1 MYLQEILEVAIGLV
15 FMWLV
20 LSVAAM
26 SISEWIGNVLQS
38 RSKSLETRVLQML
51 GSKQMTTQLYNH
63 PLIAS
68 LYRPAAKPGQ
78 KPRLPSYIPSS
89 KFTLALFDILTKA
102 GLEVSPIKNMTS
114 QVELQLAAMEN
125 PDLRKLAQQDWNAV
139 LETSKKVIASPLGE
153 TAIDSLKAQI
163 QAYGEK
169 YPEVQ
174 PALEDTLPQV
184 EAYFQ
189 QFLEEQSRSASAGAE
204 SQQAMR
210 QLRLGLLAVEGSSPS
225 LRDSVSTILRTAE
238 TYALQGEQSIA
249 TARVGV
255 ETWFNDSMDRLSGNY
270 KRDAQF
276 MAFLVGFVIALVL
289 NVDSI
294 YVATSLWREPTL
306 RQAII
311 AGASSYTNPNQAA
324 PGANPPSTTNASSV
338 MQSIPLLQQQ
348 LQALNIPF
356 GWSTAAFNTGGK
368 PCSLVPFVANTA
380 WGIPS
385 RTSQGLPI
393 CKGISNLPVDVTGWL
408 GKLLGFVIT
417 AAATA
422 QGAPFWFDLLK
433 KMINVRSS
441 GTNPD
446 EKVPVG

>member
-1 MYLQEILEVAIGLV
+1 
-15 FMWLV
+15 
-20 LSVAAM
+20 
-26 SISEWIGNVLQS
+26 
-38 RSKSLETRVLQML
+38 
-51 GSKQMTTQLYNH
+51 
-63 PLIAS
+63 
-68 LYRPAAKPGQ
+68 
-78 KPRLPSYIPSS
+78 
-89 KFTLALFDILTKA
+89 
-102 GLEVSPIKNMTS
+102 
-114 QVELQLAAMEN
+114 MEN

-139 LETSKKVIASPLGE
+139 LETSKQVIASPLGV

-174 PALEDTLPQV
+174 PALENTLPNV

-189 QFLEEQSRSASAGAE
+189 QFLEEQDRSASSGTE
-204 SQQAMR
+204 SQRAMR
-210 QLRLGLLAVEGSSPS
+210 QIRLGLLAVDGTSST
-225 LRDSVSTILRTAE
+225 LQETVSTILRSAE
-238 TYALQGEQSIA
+238 TYALQGEESIA
-249 TARVGV
+249 TARVTI

-270 KRDAQF
+270 KRQAQLI
-276 MAFLVGFVIALVL
+276 AFLVGFVIALVL

-311 AGASSYTNPNQAA
+311 ASASSYTNLNQA
-324 PGANPPSTTNASSV
+324 GLTANPPSASASAV
-338 MQSIPLLQQQ
+338 IQSIPQLQQQ
-348 LQALNIPF
+348 LQVLNIPF
-356 GWSTAAFNTGGK
+356 GWNTAAINTGGK
-368 PCSLVPFVANTA
+368 SCSLVPFVADTV

-385 RTSQGLPI
+385 QDSRGLPI

-433 KMINVRSS
+433 KIINVRSS
-441 GTNPD
+441 GANPD
-446 EKVPVG
+446 EQIPVG

>member
-20 LSVAAM
+20 LSVASM
-26 SISEWIGNVLQS
+26 SISEWIGNVLQT
-38 RSKSLETRVLQML
+38 RSKTLETRVKQML
-51 GSKQMTTQLYNH
+51 GSEQLTKQLYSH
-63 PLIAS
+63 PLIAN
-68 LYRPAAKPGQ
+68 LYSPAKKPGQ
-78 KPRLPSYIPSS
+78 KARLPSYIPSG
-89 KFTLALFDILTKA
+89 KFALALFDILSKA
-102 GLEVSPIKNMTS
+102 GLEVSPIRNMTS
-114 QVELQLAAMEN
+114 QVELQLATMEN

-139 LETSKKVIASPLGE
+139 LETAKKVVASPLGE

-174 PALEDTLPQV
+174 PALEDTQPQV

-189 QFLEEQSRSASAGAE
+189 QFLDEQRRAASSGAE

-210 QLRLGLLAVEGSSPS
+210 QIRLGLLAVEGTSPS
-225 LRDSVSTILRTAE
+225 LRESVSAILRSSEA
-238 TYALQGEQSIA
+238 YALQGEQAIA
-249 TARVGV
+249 TARVNM

-270 KRDAQF
+270 KRQAQVL
-276 MAFLVGFVIALVL
+276 AFLVGFVFAVIL

-311 AGASSYTNPNQAA
+311 AGASSYANQ
-324 PGANPPSTTNASSV
+324 NQTVPPSTTSNSSAI

-348 LQALNIPF
+348 LQVLNIPF
-356 GWSTAAFNTGGK
+356 GWSTAAMNTGGK
-368 PCSLVPFVANTA
+368 SCSLIPFVAGTA

-385 RTSQGLPI
+385 MDSRGLPI
-393 CKGISNLPVDVTGWL
+393 CKGISNLPVDLTGWL

-441 GTNPD
+441 GVNPD
-446 EKVPVG
+446 EKTPVG